1 MLDLKT
7 KTHLTHCIFL
17 HNHDSTTIQLSW
29 LIWKDATILCT
40 LRRILSSISFV
51 MPEST
56 IDENW
61 NVFTTIDWR
70 CDDVLFVP
78 PFYFDSKKWLI
89 GPVKS
94 QPSIWLQN
102 STAYRPSP
110 QMVTVTLQANAKG
123 SVPPPIAC
131 ARSLSLDTQSTPRNW
146 IATVLTRSQ
155 STTRAFA
162 GLDFGRTFGRK
173 PRNRPGEQCPH
184 PQRSATAFHKTLL
197 QAHSKS

>member
-70 CDDVLFVP
+70 YDDVLFVS
-78 PFYFDSKKWLI
+78 PFLFWFEEMVNRTRQVVTVHL
-89 GPVKS
+89 
-94 QPSIWLQN
+94 LQN
-102 STAYRPSP
+102 SNGLSP
-110 QMVTVTLQANAKG
+110 FSSNGYSYSAGQRARV
-123 SVPPPIAC
+123 C
-131 ARSLSLDTQSTPRNW
+131 A
-146 IATVLTRSQ
+146 
-155 STTRAFA
+155 TTDRMCSIVI
-162 GLDFGRTFGRK
+162 
-173 PRNRPGEQCPH
+173 PW
-184 PQRSATAFHKTLL
+184 
-197 QAHSKS
+197 HSKYSSQLDRNCSNSVSVNNASICGLGSWSNVR